1 MNSNGIVY
9 AVEQTP
15 KASKYT
21 QDSTQESSSA
31 AVVGASVLM
40 AGANLFLWESLLRNI
55 DRRSS
60 TQKTTVVLA

>member
-21 QDSTQESSSA
+21 QDITQESSSA

-40 AGANLFLWESLLRNI
+40 AAANLFL
-55 DRRSS
+55 
-60 TQKTTVVLA
+60 

>member
-40 AGANLFLWESLLRNI
+40 AGANLFLWESLLKNI

-60 TQKTTVVLA
+60 KKTTVVLA